1 MTLENG
7 CVYMSQESNIQKKS
21 NSKVLVFALIA
32 ICVILAGSLVGVIA
46 IYQPIDSQLAAK
58 NTTISSLQS
67 QILNLESELASQS
80 NSSTTQAYINQI
92 TLLNQELA
100 SLNDSYTAAQS
111 DAYYFQSI
119 LQLQQSGTLYS
130 NSITQDANTTT
141 TIWNDQLDY
150 AGYVI
155 VQATSTANTT
165 YAEVI
170 YNYTGANFDYA
181 QTIGTSG
188 SAVFPVLPG
197 IVQVNIGNINQTDT
211 NTITVTA
218 TYFY

>member
-1 MTLENG
+1 
-7 CVYMSQESNIQKKS
+7 MSQESNVQKKG

-58 NTTISSLQS
+58 DTTISSLQS
-67 QILNLESELASQS
+67 QILNLESEIASQS
-80 NSSTTQAYINQI
+80 NFSSTQAYINQI

-141 TIWNDQLDY
+141 TMWNDQLDY

-155 VQATSTANTT
+155 VQATATANTT

-170 YNYTGANFDYA
+170 YSYTGANFDYT

>member
-1 MTLENG
+1 
-7 CVYMSQESNIQKKS
+7 MSQESNVQKKG

-58 NTTISSLQS
+58 DTTISSLQS
-67 QILNLESELASQS
+67 QILNLESEIASQG
-80 NSSTTQAYINQI
+80 NFSSTQAYINQI

-141 TIWNDQLDY
+141 TMWNDQLDY

-155 VQATSTANTT
+155 VQATATPNTT

-170 YNYTGANFDYA
+170 YSYTGANFDYT

>member
-1 MTLENG
+1 
-7 CVYMSQESNIQKKS
+7 MSQENKVQKKG
-21 NSKVLVFALIA
+21 NSKILVFALVA
-32 ICVILAGSLVGVIA
+32 ISVILAASLVGVIV

-80 NSSTTQAYINQI
+80 NSSSTQAYVNQI
-92 TLLNQELA
+92 TLLNQQLA
-100 SLNDSYTAAQS
+100 SLNDSFTAARS
-111 DAYYFQSI
+111 DAYSFQNI
-119 LQLQQSGTLYS
+119 LQLQESGTLYS
-130 NSITQDANTTT
+130 NSLTQDANTTT

-150 AGYVI
+150 AGYVV
-155 VQATSTANTT
+155 VQVTATANTT

-170 YNYTGANFDYA
+170 YSYTGANFDYN

-197 IVQVNIGNINQTDT
+197 IVQVIVGNINQ
-211 NTITVTA
+211 NNSNNLTITA

>member
-1 MTLENG
+1 
-7 CVYMSQESNIQKKS
+7 MSQESNVQKKS

-32 ICVILAGSLVGVIA
+32 ICVILTGSLVGVIA
-46 IYQPIDSQLAAK
+46 IYQPIDSQLEAK
-58 NTTISSLQS
+58 DTTISSLQS
-67 QILNLESELASQS
+67 QILNLESELSSQS
-80 NSSTTQAYINQI
+80 NSSSTQAYINQI

-170 YNYTGANFDYA
+170 YSYTGANFDYT

>member
-1 MTLENG
+1 
-7 CVYMSQESNIQKKS
+7 MSQESNVQKKG

-46 IYQPIDSQLAAK
+46 IYQPIDSQLAMK
-58 NTTISSLQS
+58 DTTISSLQS
-67 QILNLESELASQS
+67 KILNLESELASQS
-80 NSSTTQAYINQI
+80 NSSSTQAYVNQI
-92 TLLNQELA
+92 TFLNQELA

-141 TIWNDQLDY
+141 TMWNDQLDY

-155 VQATSTANTT
+155 VQATATANTT

-170 YNYTGANFDYA
+170 YSYTGANFDYT
-181 QTIGTSG
+181 QTVGTSG

>member
-1 MTLENG
+1 
-7 CVYMSQESNIQKKS
+7 MSQESNVKKKG
-21 NSKVLVFALIA
+21 NSKVLIFALIA
-32 ICVILAGSLVGVIA
+32 ICAILAGSLVGVIA

-58 NTTISSLQS
+58 DTTISSLQS

-141 TIWNDQLDY
+141 AMWNDQLDY
-150 AGYVI
+150 AGYVV
-155 VQATSTANTT
+155 VQATATANTT

-170 YNYTGANFDYA
+170 YSYTGANFDYT

-197 IVQVNIGNINQTDT
+197 IVQVNIGNINQTST

>member
-1 MTLENG
+1 
-7 CVYMSQESNIQKKS
+7 MSQENNVQKKS
-21 NSKVLVFALIA
+21 NSKILVYALIA

-58 NTTISSLQS
+58 DETINTLHAQISNLDS
-67 QILNLESELASQS
+67 QLSSVG
-80 NSSTTQAYINQI
+80 NSSTSQAYVNQI

-100 SLNDSYTAAQS
+100 SLNDSFTAAQS
-111 DAYYFQSI
+111 DAYSFQSI
-119 LQLQQSGTLYS
+119 LQMQESGTLYAS
-130 NSITQDANTTT
+130 TSTITQAANSTTNL
-141 TIWNDQLDY
+141 WNDQLDY
-150 AGYVI
+150 AGYVV
-155 VQATSTANTT
+155 VQATATANTT

-170 YNYTGANFDYA
+170 YSYTGENFDYT

-197 IVQVNIGNINQTDT
+197 IVQVNIGNINQSTT

>member
-1 MTLENG
+1 
-7 CVYMSQESNIQKKS
+7 MSQESNVQKKS

-32 ICVILAGSLVGVIA
+32 ICVILTGSLVGVIA
-46 IYQPIDSQLAAK
+46 IYQPIDSQLEAK
-58 NTTISSLQS
+58 DTTISSLQS

-80 NSSTTQAYINQI
+80 NSSSTQAYINQI

-170 YNYTGANFDYA
+170 YSYTGANFDYT

>member
-1 MTLENG
+1 
-7 CVYMSQESNIQKKS
+7 MSQESNVQKKS

-58 NTTISSLQS
+58 DTTISSLQS
-67 QILNLESELASQS
+67 QILNLESELSSQS
-80 NSSTTQAYINQI
+80 NSSSTQAYINQI

-170 YNYTGANFDYA
+170 YSYTGANFDYT

>member
-1 MTLENG
+1 MT
-7 CVYMSQESNIQKKS
+7 QESNVQKKS

-58 NTTISSLQS
+58 DTTISSLQS

-170 YNYTGANFDYA
+170 YSYTGANFDYT